1 MSADREDQL
10 REGVADMDKD
20 RREMEEQLGE
30 VESGISEAKETAS
43 ERQDAPEKAPPMEE
57 WDDGGG
63 GDQPEEAVGPDGE
76 PIVEAAGDDATI
88 GQVTED
94 FEGDESAEQ
103 EAREAKGSA
112 EDDDSDDEDETK
124 GSSEKDDSDSDE
136 KSDDDDEKSDDSDG
150 DVDVATPET

>member
-43 ERQDAPEKAPPMEE
+43 QRQDAPEKAPPMEE
-57 WDDGGG
+57 WDDAGG
-63 GDQPEEAVGPDGE
+63 GDQDEEAVGPDGE
-76 PIVEAAGDDATI
+76 PIVEAAGDDASI
-88 GQVTED
+88 GQVSED

-112 EDDDSDDEDETK
+112 DDSEDDE
-124 GSSEKDDSDSDE
+124 SEKDDSDDEASDDEGEDE
-136 KSDDDDEKSDDSDG
+136 KPDESDG